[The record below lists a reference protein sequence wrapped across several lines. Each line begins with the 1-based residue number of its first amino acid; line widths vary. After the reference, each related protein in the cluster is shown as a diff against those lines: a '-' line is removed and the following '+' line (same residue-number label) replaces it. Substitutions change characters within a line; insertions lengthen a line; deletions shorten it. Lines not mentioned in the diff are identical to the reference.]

1 MARYTASNVICAAL
15 LVLAC
20 LLPFCLATE
29 ESWAVKYKK
38 IGEIVVSENRAL
50 IHGLENGEHSRELLY
65 LDNVR
70 FCAIPEDQEAEL
82 DPETGYPTCNAA
94 EYGKS
99 LAAIALPGIILAG
112 LSLVGCVLY
121 TFCLCC
127 SCCKCCCCGCA
138 RKEAKPINKCK
149 NLIIILFTAVAV
161 AIVAVGFAITIT
173 GNQQTSVATT
183 ELTNVVVDAL
193 DTVIARI
200 DAIAERIQN
209 LTGVPQNVNDIIQA
223 AQDTLTTYKSDSSDT
238 IAIIQQIDQA
248 RLAVIFIASLVAVI
262 IVGLG
267 FIACFCRKGRK
278 FLMAM
283 SVLAFLSSFVIWVS
297 LALHLVVVEVMHDMC
312 DEINRMEEREA
323 NGTLS
328 ADNPLGYLIKC
339 RDNDT
344 NMAELFGAVEQG
356 KQFVV
361 NQTCD
366 LIIDSC
372 SQQQIQCSG
381 DYASCNSDN
390 IFTLPNTTYITD
402 RTFTCTVGGV
412 PSTTVNLPTDCDV
425 PASASQN
432 YEANVT
438 IAECAVSCQNTYLR
452 NQTDTAVQ
460 LLTTVEAYFE
470 VLDEIEA
477 ALNCR
482 FVYDAF
488 QNGKTTICTTFVEAF
503 TYIAL
508 GDAFMGGG
516 TAMAIVLF
524 TLKFITM

>member
-1 MARYTASNVICAAL
+1 MARATHNVICAAVL
-15 LVLAC
+15 LFAC
-20 LLPFCLATE
+20 LLPFCLATDTA
-29 ESWAVKYKK
+29 ESWTAKYKK
-38 IGEIVVSENRAL
+38 IGEVVVAENRAL
-50 IHGLENGEHSRELLY
+50 IRGVENGEHSRELLY

-70 FCAIPEDQEAEL
+70 FCAIPEDQDAQV
-82 DPETGYPTCNAA
+82 DPVTGYPTCNAE
-94 EYGKS
+94 EYGMS

-138 RKEAKPINKCK
+138 RKEPKAINKCK
-149 NLIIILFTAVAV
+149 NLIIILLTAVAV

-183 ELTNVVVDAL
+183 ELTNVVVEAL
-193 DTVIARI
+193 DTIVERVDRIA
-200 DAIAERIQN
+200 DSIQN
-209 LTGVPQNVNDIIQA
+209 LTGVPEDVSDIIQA
-223 AQDTLTTYKSDSSDT
+223 AQNTAERYRNDSADT

-267 FIACFCRKGRK
+267 FLACFCRKGRK

-283 SVLAFLSSFVIWVS
+283 SVLAFLSSFVIWLS
-297 LALHLVVVEVMHDMC
+297 LALHLVVVEVMYDMC

-323 NGTLS
+323 NGTLG

-344 NMAELFGAVEQG
+344 SMAQLFGAVQQG
-356 KQFVV
+356 KDLVV
-361 NQTCD
+361 NQTCG

-372 SQQQIQCSG
+372 GQQQIQCSG

-390 IFTLPNTTYITD
+390 LFTLPNSTFITD
-402 RTFTCTVGGV
+402 RTFACTVGGV
-412 PSTTVNLPTDCDV
+412 PSTVNLPTDCDV

-438 IAECAVSCQNTYLR
+438 IAECAISCRNTYLR
-452 NQTDTAVQ
+452 NQTATATQ
-460 LLTTVEAYFE
+460 LLDTVEAYFR
-470 VLDEIEA
+470 VLDEVEA

-488 QNGKTTICTTFVEAF
+488 QNGKTTICTTFVDAF
-503 TYIAL
+503 TFIAL